1 MKKLSEKFRTWYHHA
16 SLASKIRLSYFILLI
31 PVMFFVLYC
40 IYNIWNSNRQYSAL
54 IQSTAVASDF
64 SLDFKKDFDYET
76 YLVIA
81 GNKTVEESELQGML
95 NQANWVVDR
104 LEKESYS
111 GTDENMKRLRTVRK
125 YLVNLQTY
133 IDRIQA
139 NLEEGNMYED
149 NIEIWENDVQIVTS
163 LVRETF
169 FQYIYYDV
177 ENMQAVKEAFQRE
190 YYVMMGFSA
199 IVILVLTIVL
209 GYSSYKIPLGI
220 TRPIIELSK
229 VTDQVAKGNLS
240 VRSEVYDGVEAKMLG
255 DSLNT
260 MIDKIN
266 ELLSQVTT
274 EQIRLRKAEFELL
287 QAQIN
292 PHFLYNSLSMINWKA
307 IEAGENEISKITL
320 ALSSFYRTTLNKG
333 KTMNTIHNAVNNIKA
348 YLSLQLYMH
357 DNNFQVHYDIDPDTE
372 GYYIPLLIFQPFVEN
387 ALEHGL
393 DLKEDD
399 DRQLWITISQD
410 EKEIFIRIRDNGI
423 GMDAE
428 TAHHILEYDT
438 KGYGVKNVNDR
449 MKLHYGEE
457 YKIKVESVEGVGTS
471 VILRFPK
478 EEKM

>member
-76 YLVIA
+76 YLVVA

-177 ENMQAVKEAFQRE
+177 ENMQAAKEAFQRE

-209 GYSSYKIPLGI
+209 GYSSYKIPLDI
-220 TRPIIELSK
+220 TRPIIELSE

-292 PHFLYNSLSMINWKA
+292 PHFLYNTLDA
-307 IEAGENEISKITL
+307 IVWLAEAGEQEI
-320 ALSSFYRTTLNKG
+320 
-333 KTMNTIHNAVNNIKA
+333 
-348 YLSLQLYMH
+348 
-357 DNNFQVHYDIDPDTE
+357 
-372 GYYIPLLIFQPFVEN
+372 
-387 ALEHGL
+387 
-393 DLKEDD
+393 
-399 DRQLWITISQD
+399 DR
-410 EKEIFIRIRDNGI
+410 K
-423 GMDAE
+423 
-428 TAHHILEYDT
+428 
-438 KGYGVKNVNDR
+438 
-449 MKLHYGEE
+449 
-457 YKIKVESVEGVGTS
+457 SVV
-471 VILRFPK
+471 
-478 EEKM
+478 